1 MQTVTRD
8 ALRKAFFEAFFVVFG
23 VILAL
28 GANEWRQ
35 SAAAERHADRAAA
48 NIEAELRANR
58 ELVAASLEYHDGLVA
73 MLGER
78 MQTGEPVYPREFS
91 RGFVFP
97 ALVEGT
103 GWEVAKETGAV
114 ADMDY
119 DRVLE
124 YSAIYGSQ
132 ERYRTQAELVGGM
145 IYQKMFDG
153 GIQAITD
160 NHKNLLSII
169 YTFVYRENGL
179 LREYDALLGAVDRED
194 DEETDDGSTG

>member
-1 MQTVTRD
+1 MQIKTRD

-35 SAAAERHADRAAA
+35 SAAAQRHADRAAA

-58 ELVAASLEYHDGLVA
+58 ALVLASMEYHNGLVA

-78 MQTGEPVYPREFS
+78 GKTGEPIYPREFS
-91 RGFVFP
+91 RGFIFP

-124 YSAIYGSQ
+124 YSSLYGSQ
-132 ERYRTQAELVGGM
+132 QRYRTQAELVGGM

-153 GIQAITD
+153 GINSITD

-169 YTFVYRENGL
+169 YTFIYRENGL
-179 LREYDALLGAVDRED
+179 LREYDAVLGAADQEIE
-194 DEETDDGSTG
+194 EETDDGSTE